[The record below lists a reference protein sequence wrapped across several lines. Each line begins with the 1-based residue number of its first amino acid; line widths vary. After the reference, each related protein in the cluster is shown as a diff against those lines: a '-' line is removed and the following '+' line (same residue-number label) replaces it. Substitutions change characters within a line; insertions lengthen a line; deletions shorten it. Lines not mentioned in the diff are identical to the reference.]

1 MTAPRDAEDTT
12 SQFSRLRAC
21 RSLAKYRAHDSIS
34 ARCFLNRWH
43 VLNDNVMQLL
53 FQQGEC
59 DAEQPT
65 RPGAR

>member
-12 SQFSRLRAC
+12 SQFNRLCAC

-59 DAEQPT
+59 DAEQPIG
-65 RPGAR
+65 PGAR